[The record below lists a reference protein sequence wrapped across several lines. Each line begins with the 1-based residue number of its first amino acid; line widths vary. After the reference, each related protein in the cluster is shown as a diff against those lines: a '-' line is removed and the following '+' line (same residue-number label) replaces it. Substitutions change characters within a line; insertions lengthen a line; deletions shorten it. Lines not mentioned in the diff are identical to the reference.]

1 LELPATVGAKYLETL
16 DADDLEGITVSDK
29 NFKSCFLDDLR
40 GYNEDD
46 DEIGYFYLKEEIG
59 DNNYYTSWIYVDR
72 DVTIKGEYK
81 EIDEEYDQEYIEK
94 YDLTLKK
101 GWNIVYDSYTDSY
114 QNGRYVFSYTM
125 SSKKPSG
132 VNYTWNFY
140 GDYDYSSAS
149 VELKTAKN
157 SKSFSSILKGNKKKQ

>member
-1 LELPATVGAKYLETL
+1 MELPATVGAKYLETIDAYDL
-16 DADDLEGITVSDK
+16 DGVAVSDK

-59 DNNYYTSWIYVDR
+59 DNNYYTSWFYSDR
-72 DVTIKGEYK
+72 DVTLKGEYK
-81 EIDEEYDQEYIEK
+81 EINEEYDEEYIDN

-101 GWNIVYDSYTDSY
+101 GWNIVYESYTDDIYFFTS
-114 QNGRYVFSYTM
+114 Q
-125 SSKKPSG
+125 KPSG

-140 GDYDYSSAS
+140 DDSSFRSAS
-149 VELKTAKN
+149 IATKSVENTKSAF
-157 SKSFSSILKGNKKKQ
+157 SKLKGSRKKR